1 MMRIS
6 ACSLLLLFGLVDVD
20 VGFAQP
26 IYLGEAKF
34 ETQDRSAMAALIDH
48 CTQLASEEQSDIESS
63 ESRAQDTTERT
74 DAEQGDA
81 TSSVPR
87 GTEGETRDRP
97 ATLSIDID
105 GLASVSS
112 EQAPAGEG
120 ANAAAPPGETS
131 KAETEPD
138 VSSITLQSCREAGL
152 VY

>member
-1 MMRIS
+1 MRVS
-6 ACSLLLLFGLVDVD
+6 TCSFLLLLGSIG

-34 ETQDRSAMAALIDH
+34 ETEDRSAMAALIDH
-48 CTQLASEEQSDIESS
+48 CTQLASNEQSDIESS
-63 ESRAQDTTERT
+63 ESRAQDASERA
-74 DAEQGDA
+74 DAEQGA
-81 TSSVPR
+81 VTPPVPP
-87 GTEGETRDRP
+87 GTEAKTRDDP

-131 KAETEPD
+131 EAETEPD

>member
-1 MMRIS
+1 MMRIPP
-6 ACSLLLLFGLVDVD
+6 CSLFLLLGSIG

-26 IYLGEAKF
+26 IYLGDAEF
-34 ETQDRSAMAALIDH
+34 ETEDRGAMAALIDH
-48 CTQLASEEQSDIESS
+48 CTRLASEEQSDIESS
-63 ESRAQDTTERT
+63 ESRAQDATERT
-74 DAEQGDA
+74 DTEQGAA
-81 TSSVPR
+81 TPSVR
-87 GTEGETRDRP
+87 SGTEAKTRDDP

-131 KAETEPD
+131 EAETQPD